1 MSYMVQRISAFLKLR
16 PSQIYLIF
24 SIGAASLS
32 SVYYRW
38 VSDDAF
44 ISFRYAKNLI
54 DGLGLV
60 YNRGEAVEGYTNF
73 LWTMLLSAGMY
84 LGYDP
89 LRISQALGILFYLST
104 VYILYRVSLRLF
116 PRPESGWPA
125 FRILPLASLCLAVQ
139 THAAI
144 FATGGLETS
153 LFGFLLALGSSFLLI
168 TKKWESL
175 MIGLSALML
184 SAFTRPD
191 GLLFYA
197 FGSAYVF
204 LFHFQKDKIVEKI
217 IKFIFMQ
224 IPFLV
229 FYLPYWIWK
238 WDYYGYIFPNTY
250 YAKSADSW
258 YISQGIQ
265 YILLYFSAYYV
276 FLFIPGILIYVW
288 ISKYYPVIS
297 GLKKSDPLKERKL
310 KKEITERTGITS
322 TVFLDLYD
330 WRNDFLVRSS
340 FLLLLPSVLYI
351 FFLMK
356 IGGDFM
362 FARLLIPLSPLLFIY
377 LEILVH
383 RGIEEKGRAFIY
395 IFIIFSLLFSWN
407 HYRGTKY
414 PSIQGITQENEIY
427 RLKTVYQIK
436 NFLLPYRETFSAANM
451 KIAFGGSQALFAFYL
466 NPSLAVE
473 SATGLTDQWIAHR
486 KISARGRV
494 GHEKEAPIEY
504 LRQRK
509 VHLDIFG
516 LKETPKRDYS
526 KFQIPRFPYPF
537 WIVCYD
543 RELFRFLKKTGK
555 FHFQDFEEYLDVY
568 IADIKNKSR
577 TQIRKDYAE
586 FQEYYFSFNS
596 DPEREN
602 AFLRASK

>member
-1 MSYMVQRISAFLKLR
+1 MKLR

-204 LFHFQKDKIVEKI
+204 LFHFQKDKIVE
-217 IKFIFMQ
+217 
-224 IPFLV
+224 
-229 FYLPYWIWK
+229 
-238 WDYYGYIFPNTY
+238 
-250 YAKSADSW
+250 
-258 YISQGIQ
+258 
-265 YILLYFSAYYV
+265 
-276 FLFIPGILIYVW
+276 
-288 ISKYYPVIS
+288 
-297 GLKKSDPLKERKL
+297 
-310 KKEITERTGITS
+310 
-322 TVFLDLYD
+322 
-330 WRNDFLVRSS
+330 
-340 FLLLLPSVLYI
+340 
-351 FFLMK
+351 
-356 IGGDFM
+356 
-362 FARLLIPLSPLLFIY
+362 
-377 LEILVH
+377 
-383 RGIEEKGRAFIY
+383 
-395 IFIIFSLLFSWN
+395 
-407 HYRGTKY
+407 
-414 PSIQGITQENEIY
+414 
-427 RLKTVYQIK
+427 
-436 NFLLPYRETFSAANM
+436 
-451 KIAFGGSQALFAFYL
+451 
-466 NPSLAVE
+466 
-473 SATGLTDQWIAHR
+473 
-486 KISARGRV
+486 
-494 GHEKEAPIEY
+494 
-504 LRQRK
+504 
-509 VHLDIFG
+509 
-516 LKETPKRDYS
+516 
-526 KFQIPRFPYPF
+526 
-537 WIVCYD
+537 
-543 RELFRFLKKTGK
+543 
-555 FHFQDFEEYLDVY
+555 
-568 IADIKNKSR
+568 
-577 TQIRKDYAE
+577 
-586 FQEYYFSFNS
+586 
-596 DPEREN
+596 
-602 AFLRASK
+602 

>member
-1 MSYMVQRISAFLKLR
+1 MSYLLQRISAFLKFA

-24 SIGAASLS
+24 SIVAASS
-32 SVYYRW
+32 ASVYFRW

-60 YNRGEAVEGYTNF
+60 YNQGESVEGYTNF
-73 LWTMLLSAGMY
+73 LWTMMISAGMY

-89 LRISQALGILFYLST
+89 LRISQALGILFYLLT
-104 VYILYRVSLRLF
+104 VYTLYKASLLLF

-125 FRILPLASLCLAVQ
+125 LRILPLASICISIQ
-139 THAAI
+139 THAAV

-153 LFGFLLALGSSFLLI
+153 LFSFLLTAGSSFLLI
-168 TKKWESL
+168 SRKWESL
-175 MIGLSALML
+175 MTGLFILML

-197 FGSAYVF
+197 FGSVYVF
-204 LFHFQKDKIVEKI
+204 LFHFQKDKIIEKI
-217 IKFIFMQ
+217 IKAVFLQ

-276 FLFIPGILIYVW
+276 FLFIPGILIYIWAV
-288 ISKYYPVIS
+288 KYYPVIS
-297 GLKKSDPLKERKL
+297 GLKGSDSSKERKL
-310 KKEITERTGITS
+310 KKEITEKTGRPS
-322 TVFLDLYD
+322 FFFDFYD
-330 WRNDFLVRSS
+330 WRNDFLFRSS
-340 FLLLLPSVLYI
+340 ILLLLPSLLYI
-351 FFLMK
+351 LFLMK

-362 FARLLIPLSPLLFIY
+362 FGRLLIPLSPLLFLY

-383 RGIEEKGRAFIY
+383 RGIEEKTRAFLY
-395 IFIIFSLLFSWN
+395 IFIIFSLLFHYN
-407 HYRGTKY
+407 PYRGTKY
-414 PSIQGITQENEIY
+414 PSLHGITQENEIY

-466 NPSLAVE
+466 NPALAVE
-473 SATGLTDQWIAHR
+473 SATGLTDEWIAHR
-486 KISARGRV
+486 PISARGRV

-504 LRQRK
+504 LRRRK
-509 VHLDIFG
+509 IHLDIFG

-537 WIVCYD
+537 WIICYD

-568 IADIKNKSR
+568 IADIKNKSKS
-577 TQIRKDYAE
+577 QIRKDYAE
-586 FQEYYFSFNS
+586 FQEYYFSINNDS
-596 DPEREN
+596 ERED
-602 AFLRASK
+602 AFLKASK